1 MVNPDLFMCPEKMK
15 VAIFR
20 VDAYDREKLE
30 QMNSDELTDLVTEE
44 AIREDKADLL
54 SLQSF
59 QELLNSEELDMNG
72 WWLYFVYI

>member
-1 MVNPDLFMCPEKMK
+1 MVNPDLFMCPEKKK

-20 VDAYDREKLE
+20 VDAYDRQKLE
-30 QMNSDELTDLVTEE
+30 QMDSDELTDLVTEE

>member
-1 MVNPDLFMCPEKMK
+1 MAGTNLFMTPEKK
-15 VAIFR
+15 QVAIFR
-20 VDAYDREKLE
+20 VDYYDRWELEK
-30 QMNSDELTDLVTEE
+30 MTDDELIALVTED

-72 WWLYFVYI
+72 WWVYFVQL

>member
-1 MVNPDLFMCPEKMK
+1 MTPEKK
-15 VAIFR
+15 QVAIFR
-20 VDAYDREKLE
+20 VDYYDRWELEK
-30 QMNSDELTDLVTEE
+30 MTDDELIALVTED

-72 WWLYFVYI
+72 WWVYFVQL